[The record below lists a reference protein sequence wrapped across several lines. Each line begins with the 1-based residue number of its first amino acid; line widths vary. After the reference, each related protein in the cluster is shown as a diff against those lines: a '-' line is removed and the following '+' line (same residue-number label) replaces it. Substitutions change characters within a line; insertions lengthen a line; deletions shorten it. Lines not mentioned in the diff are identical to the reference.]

1 MHLTAGV
8 ITALVAARTTGQ
20 GRVVS
25 ASIADS
31 DLRYVAVGALERK
44 FHIALLEKLD
54 LLGQI
59 DPEHQHDR
67 QTRSRTARLLE
78 QVFASRTRD
87 AWSDVFAPRPGAR
100 QTLPHHWRM
109 RLHVSYLPP
118 SCTFFSTAKSSG
130 TVTRPIGRLPIHG

>member
-8 ITALVAARTTGQ
+8 IAALVAARTTGQ

-31 DLRYVAVGALERK
+31 DLQYVAVGALEPK

-67 QTRSRTARLLE
+67 QTWSRTARLLE

-87 AWSDVFAPRPGAR
+87 AWSDVFAPRHA
-100 QTLPHHWRM
+100 PHVC
-109 RLHVSYLPP
+109 RLVKPLADCS
-118 SCTFFSTAKSSG
+118 
-130 TVTRPIGRLPIHG
+130 